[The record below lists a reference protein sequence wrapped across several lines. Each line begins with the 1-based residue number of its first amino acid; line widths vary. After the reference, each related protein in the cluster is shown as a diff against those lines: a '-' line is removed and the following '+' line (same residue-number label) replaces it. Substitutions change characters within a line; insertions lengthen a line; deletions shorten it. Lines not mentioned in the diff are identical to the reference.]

1 MLNSI
6 LWSVVILFPVSEIA
20 LAIFKRSD
28 AAAAQAEDRGSLRF
42 LWLMI
47 GLGVTLAVASM
58 WVSMP
63 ELRFRSGWSSLAALV
78 LLLLGLAVRWSAIV
92 TLGRHFTVDVAI
104 HRDHKLVEC
113 GPYRFV
119 RHPSYT
125 GLLLAFF
132 GLGLAYGNWL
142 SLTVLMA
149 PIAAAVLYRIAQEE
163 RALQAALGPAYTAY
177 CARTRRLIPGVY

>member
-63 ELRFRSGWSSLAALV
+63 ELRFRSGW
-78 LLLLGLAVRWSAIV
+78 
-92 TLGRHFTVDVAI
+92 
-104 HRDHKLVEC
+104 RDRKSV
-113 GPYRFV
+113 V
-119 RHPSYT
+119 
-125 GLLLAFF
+125 
-132 GLGLAYGNWL
+132 
-142 SLTVLMA
+142 
-149 PIAAAVLYRIAQEE
+149 
-163 RALQAALGPAYTAY
+163 
-177 CARTRRLIPGVY
+177 